1 MKNIKWIHDT
11 YKFNVQVKLYYKIK
25 IINHI
30 LFLSYNLSFEFKQ
43 IITEIILIFAN
54 FSVLMK

>member
-30 LFLSYNLSFEFKQ
+30 LFLSYNFEFKQ
-43 IITEIILIFAN
+43 IITEIILMLI
-54 FSVLMK
+54 SLY